1 MIPINKVCLTIQ
13 VKFKK
18 EYYYLYKKY
27 ILAKFPDVIK
37 VYVCVIL
44 GNISGKH
51 RIKLQWL

>member
-13 VKFKK
+13 VNFKK

-37 VYVCVIL
+37 VYVCVIW